1 MKLLKNYYNS
11 IFSSQ
16 KKDVDFYDSLQDLI
30 ISKKQYYTHIHHSII
45 NLSTCLNEFQIRI
58 SNLNYNLNNIEFPK
72 EETNIHNLIKSIHKR
87 ILEKFKENI
96 KTLDDINTH
105 FTKYIDD
112 LKTEIQIYKEY
123 KDIYIKL
130 DDEKIKL
137 KKNEETYHDTGKKNE
152 SKIIQFVDRNIQRIN
167 QIEQSEELMDEL
179 AQLTFPTSLS
189 YQVYEKSLNDVNNLV
204 ATYNQKHCKYFN
216 YLPEILAKDEV
227 FYYNLINA
235 YVTLLK
241 KENKK
246 INEEI
251 KKFEDANNIE
261 KKENKSE
268 MKKLIEKYEK
278 NKIEEKMKKF
288 IQYPTNILF
297 TDCKNKKQF
306 EVYFKSVDIIKKY
319 VNKKIFPDYKYEDE
333 LNNFKMSELIRKLFS
348 NKSEEINTN
357 LKDTFNDL
365 IENPSLYN
373 TLFIILSK
381 LRTNGTFSQSKALI
395 SLLGEGFEKVLIN
408 SKKNKLYEN
417 AKNIIILSQTY
428 YYEDEKK
435 EKIYIF
441 EFIKNNKWL
450 KTAKFWRNF
459 INYMLD
465 NDLKRFDKINEKD
478 NFKLGEVVF
487 SNLLTFASNMKSFEI
502 DKRIII
508 KILDELFDKYNYVSE
523 QNKQIIYQ
531 MIIQTNED
539 DVNIYEELIR
549 LRKEYDESL
558 ENNKDENKNNKDK
571 INSNEIK
578 EVKKDDKKVDN
589 VDEDKKVDNIDEDK
603 KVDNIDED
611 KKDEN
616 IDEDKKDE
624 NIDEAKKDE
633 NINEVKKDENV
644 DEKNK
649 QRKYIIT

>member
-30 ISKKQYYTHIHHSII
+30 ISKKQYYTHIHNSII

-112 LKTEIQIYKEY
+112 LKTEIKIYKEY

-152 SKIIQFVDRNIQRIN
+152 SKIIQFVDRNIQNIN

-227 FYYNLINA
+227 FYYNLINT

-333 LNNFKMSELIRKLFS
+333 LNNFKMSELIQKLFS
-348 NKSEEINTN
+348 NKSEEINSN

-558 ENNKDENKNNKDK
+558 ENNKDK
-571 INSNEIK
+571 INNNEIK

-603 KVDNIDED
+603 K
-611 KKDEN
+611 DEN
-616 IDEDKKDE
+616 IDEDKK
-624 NIDEAKKDE
+624 NE

-649 QRKYIIT
+649 

>member
-30 ISKKQYYTHIHHSII
+30 ISKKQYYTHIHNSII

-72 EETNIHNLIKSIHKR
+72 EETNIHNLIKSIHNR

-112 LKTEIQIYKEY
+112 LKTEIKIYKEY

-152 SKIIQFVDRNIQRIN
+152 SKIIQFVDRNIQNIN

-189 YQVYEKSLNDVNNLV
+189 YQIYEKSLNDVNNLV

-216 YLPEILAKDEV
+216 FLPEILAKDEV
-227 FYYNLINA
+227 FYYNLINT

-246 INEEI
+246 INEEL

-319 VNKKIFPDYKYEDE
+319 VNKKIFPDYKYDDE

-571 INSNEIK
+571 INNNEIK

-589 VDEDKKVDNIDEDK
+589 VVEDKKVDNIDEDK

-616 IDEDKKDE
+616 IDEDKKEE
-624 NIDEAKKDE
+624 NINEDKKDE
-633 NINEVKKDENV
+633 NINEDKKDENV

-649 QRKYIIT
+649 

>member
-30 ISKKQYYTHIHHSII
+30 ISKKQYYTHIHNSII

-58 SNLNYNLNNIEFPK
+58 SNLNYNLDNIEFPK
-72 EETNIHNLIKSIHKR
+72 EETNIHNLIKSIHNR

-112 LKTEIQIYKEY
+112 LKTEIKIYKEY

-152 SKIIQFVDRNIQRIN
+152 SKIIQFVDRNIQNIN

-571 INSNEIK
+571 INNNEIK

-616 IDEDKKDE
+616 IDEDKK
-624 NIDEAKKDE
+624 NE

-649 QRKYIIT
+649 

>member
-30 ISKKQYYTHIHHSII
+30 ISKKQYYTHIHNSII

-58 SNLNYNLNNIEFPK
+58 SNLNYNLDNIEFPK

-112 LKTEIQIYKEY
+112 LKTEVKIYKEY

-152 SKIIQFVDRNIQRIN
+152 SKIIQFVDRNIQNIN

-241 KENKK
+241 KENKT
-246 INEEI
+246 ISEEI

-306 EVYFKSVDIIKKY
+306 EVYFKSVNIIKKY
-319 VNKKIFPDYKYEDE
+319 VNKKIFPDYKYDDE

-450 KTAKFWRNF
+450 KTTKFWRNF

-589 VDEDKKVDNIDEDK
+589 VDEDKN
-603 KVDNIDED
+603 
-611 KKDEN
+611 DEN

-624 NIDEAKKDE
+624 NINEDKKHENIDEDKKDE

-649 QRKYIIT
+649 

>member
-30 ISKKQYYTHIHHSII
+30 TSKKQYYTHIHNSII

-58 SNLNYNLNNIEFPK
+58 SNLNYNLDNIEFPK

-112 LKTEIQIYKEY
+112 LKTEIKIYKEY

-152 SKIIQFVDRNIQRIN
+152 SKIIQFVDRNIQNIN

-189 YQVYEKSLNDVNNLV
+189 YQIYEKSLNDVNNLV

-227 FYYNLINA
+227 FYYNLINT

-246 INEEI
+246 INEEL

-571 INSNEIK
+571 INNNEIK

-589 VDEDKKVDNIDEDK
+589 VDENKKVDNIDEDK
-603 KVDNIDED
+603 KH
-611 KKDEN
+611 EN
-616 IDEDKKDE
+616 IDDDKKHE

-649 QRKYIIT
+649 

>member
-30 ISKKQYYTHIHHSII
+30 ISKKQYYTHIHNSII

-58 SNLNYNLNNIEFPK
+58 SNLNYNLDNIEFPK

-112 LKTEIQIYKEY
+112 LKTEIKIYKEY

-152 SKIIQFVDRNIQRIN
+152 SKIIQFVDRNIQNIN

-246 INEEI
+246 INEEL

-319 VNKKIFPDYKYEDE
+319 VNKKIFPDYKYDDE

-558 ENNKDENKNNKDK
+558 ENNKDK
-571 INSNEIK
+571 INNNEIK

-603 KVDNIDED
+603 KVENIVED

-616 IDEDKKDE
+616 IDEDKK
-624 NIDEAKKDE
+624 NE

-649 QRKYIIT
+649 

>member
-30 ISKKQYYTHIHHSII
+30 ISKKQYYTHIHNSII

-58 SNLNYNLNNIEFPK
+58 SNLNYNLDNIEFPK

-152 SKIIQFVDRNIQRIN
+152 SKIIQFVDRNIQNIN

-227 FYYNLINA
+227 FYYNLINT

-333 LNNFKMSELIRKLFS
+333 LNNFKMSELIQKLFS
-348 NKSEEINTN
+348 NKSEEINSN
-357 LKDTFNDL
+357 LKDTFDDL

-531 MIIQTNED
+531 MIIQIDED
-539 DVNIYEELIR
+539 DVNIYEELTR

-558 ENNKDENKNNKDK
+558 ENNKDK
-571 INSNEIK
+571 INNNEIK

-603 KVDNIDED
+603 KH
-611 KKDEN
+611 EN
-616 IDEDKKDE
+616 IDDDKKLE

-649 QRKYIIT
+649 

>member
-30 ISKKQYYTHIHHSII
+30 ISKKQYYTHIHNSII

-58 SNLNYNLNNIEFPK
+58 SNLNYNLDNIEFPK

-112 LKTEIQIYKEY
+112 LKTEIKIYKEY

-152 SKIIQFVDRNIQRIN
+152 SKIIQFVDRNIQNIN

-227 FYYNLINA
+227 FYYNLINT

-246 INEEI
+246 INEEL

-571 INSNEIK
+571 INNNEIK

-589 VDEDKKVDNIDEDK
+589 VVEDKKVDNIDENK
-603 KVDNIDED
+603 KLDNIDED

-616 IDEDKKDE
+616 IDEDKKE
-624 NIDEAKKDE
+624 E
-633 NINEVKKDENV
+633 NINEDKKDENV

-649 QRKYIIT
+649 

>member
-30 ISKKQYYTHIHHSII
+30 ISKKQYYTHIHNSII

-58 SNLNYNLNNIEFPK
+58 SNLNYNLDNIEFPK

-112 LKTEIQIYKEY
+112 LKTEIKIYKEY

-152 SKIIQFVDRNIQRIN
+152 SKIIQFVDRNIQNIN

-227 FYYNLINA
+227 FYYNLINT

-319 VNKKIFPDYKYEDE
+319 VNKKIFPDYKYDDE

-571 INSNEIK
+571 INNNEIK

-589 VDEDKKVDNIDEDK
+589 VVEDKKVDNIDEDK

-616 IDEDKKDE
+616 IDEDKKE
-624 NIDEAKKDE
+624 E
-633 NINEVKKDENV
+633 NINEDKKDENV

-649 QRKYIIT
+649 

>member
-1 MKLLKNYYNS
+1 
-11 IFSSQ
+11 
-16 KKDVDFYDSLQDLI
+16 
-30 ISKKQYYTHIHHSII
+30 
-45 NLSTCLNEFQIRI
+45 
-58 SNLNYNLNNIEFPK
+58 
-72 EETNIHNLIKSIHKR
+72 
-87 ILEKFKENI
+87 
-96 KTLDDINTH
+96 
-105 FTKYIDD
+105 
-112 LKTEIQIYKEY
+112 
-123 KDIYIKL
+123 
-130 DDEKIKL
+130 
-137 KKNEETYHDTGKKNE
+137 
-152 SKIIQFVDRNIQRIN
+152 
-167 QIEQSEELMDEL
+167 
-179 AQLTFPTSLS
+179 
-189 YQVYEKSLNDVNNLV
+189 
-204 ATYNQKHCKYFN
+204 
-216 YLPEILAKDEV
+216 
-227 FYYNLINA
+227 
-235 YVTLLK
+235 
-241 KENKK
+241 
-246 INEEI
+246 
-251 KKFEDANNIE
+251 
-261 KKENKSE
+261 

-319 VNKKIFPDYKYEDE
+319 VNKKIFPDYKYDDE

-558 ENNKDENKNNKDK
+558 ENNKDK
-571 INSNEIK
+571 INNNEIK

-616 IDEDKKDE
+616 IDEDKK
-624 NIDEAKKDE
+624 NE

-649 QRKYIIT
+649 

>member
-30 ISKKQYYTHIHHSII
+30 ISKKQYYTHIHNSII

-112 LKTEIQIYKEY
+112 LKTEIKIYKEY

-152 SKIIQFVDRNIQRIN
+152 SKIIQFVDRNIQSIN

-319 VNKKIFPDYKYEDE
+319 VNKKIFPDYKYDDE

-571 INSNEIK
+571 INNNEIK

-589 VDEDKKVDNIDEDK
+589 VVEDKKVDNIDENK

-616 IDEDKKDE
+616 IDEDKKE
-624 NIDEAKKDE
+624 E
-633 NINEVKKDENV
+633 NINEDKKDENV

-649 QRKYIIT
+649 

>member
-30 ISKKQYYTHIHHSII
+30 ISKKQYYTHIHNSII

-58 SNLNYNLNNIEFPK
+58 SNLNYNLDNIEFPK

-112 LKTEIQIYKEY
+112 LKTEIKIYKEY

-152 SKIIQFVDRNIQRIN
+152 SKIIQFVDRNIQNIN

-558 ENNKDENKNNKDK
+558 ENNKDK
-571 INSNEIK
+571 INNNEIK

-589 VDEDKKVDNIDEDK
+589 VDEDKN
-603 KVDNIDED
+603 
-611 KKDEN
+611 DEN

-624 NIDEAKKDE
+624 NINEDKKHENIDEDKKDE

-649 QRKYIIT
+649 

>member
-58 SNLNYNLNNIEFPK
+58 SNLNYNLDNIEFPK

-112 LKTEIQIYKEY
+112 LKTEIKIYKEY

-189 YQVYEKSLNDVNNLV
+189 YQIYEKSLNDVNNLV

-319 VNKKIFPDYKYEDE
+319 VNKKIFPDYKYDDE

-539 DVNIYEELIR
+539 DVNIYDELIR

-571 INSNEIK
+571 ISGNEIK

-589 VDEDKKVDNIDEDK
+589 VVEDKKVDNIDEDK

-616 IDEDKKDE
+616 IDEDKKEE
-624 NIDEAKKDE
+624 NINEDKKDE
-633 NINEVKKDENV
+633 NINEDKKDENV

-649 QRKYIIT
+649 

>member
-30 ISKKQYYTHIHHSII
+30 TSKKQYYTHIHNSII

-58 SNLNYNLNNIEFPK
+58 SNLNYNLDNIEFPK

-112 LKTEIQIYKEY
+112 LKTEIKIYKEY

-152 SKIIQFVDRNIQRIN
+152 SKIIQFVDRNIQNIN

-227 FYYNLINA
+227 FYYNLINT

-246 INEEI
+246 INEEL

-319 VNKKIFPDYKYEDE
+319 VNKKIFPDYKYDDE

-571 INSNEIK
+571 INNNEIK

-589 VDEDKKVDNIDEDK
+589 VDEDKN
-603 KVDNIDED
+603 
-611 KKDEN
+611 DEN

-624 NIDEAKKDE
+624 NINEDKKHENIDEDKKDE

-649 QRKYIIT
+649 

>member
-30 ISKKQYYTHIHHSII
+30 ISKKQYYTHIHNSII

-112 LKTEIQIYKEY
+112 LKTEIKIYKEY

-152 SKIIQFVDRNIQRIN
+152 SKIIQFVDRNIQNIN

-227 FYYNLINA
+227 FYYNLINT

-246 INEEI
+246 INEEL

-297 TDCKNKKQF
+297 TDFKNKKQF

-319 VNKKIFPDYKYEDE
+319 VNKKIFPDYKYDDE

-558 ENNKDENKNNKDK
+558 ENNKDK
-571 INSNEIK
+571 INNNEIK

-589 VDEDKKVDNIDEDK
+589 VDEDKN
-603 KVDNIDED
+603 
-611 KKDEN
+611 DEN

-624 NIDEAKKDE
+624 NINEDKKHENIDEDKKDE

-649 QRKYIIT
+649 

>member
-30 ISKKQYYTHIHHSII
+30 ISKKQYYTHIHNSII

-58 SNLNYNLNNIEFPK
+58 SNLNYNLDNIEFPK
-72 EETNIHNLIKSIHKR
+72 EETNIHNLIKSIHNR

-152 SKIIQFVDRNIQRIN
+152 SKIIQFVDRNIQNIN

-216 YLPEILAKDEV
+216 FLPEILAKDEV
-227 FYYNLINA
+227 FYYNLINT

-246 INEEI
+246 INEEL

-319 VNKKIFPDYKYEDE
+319 VNKKIFPDYKYDDE

-571 INSNEIK
+571 INNNEIK

-589 VDEDKKVDNIDEDK
+589 VVEDKKVDNIDEDK

-616 IDEDKKDE
+616 IDEDKK
-624 NIDEAKKDE
+624 NE

-649 QRKYIIT
+649 

>member
-30 ISKKQYYTHIHHSII
+30 ISKKQYYTHIHNSII

-58 SNLNYNLNNIEFPK
+58 SNLNYNLDNIEFPK
-72 EETNIHNLIKSIHKR
+72 EETNIHNLIKSIHNR

-112 LKTEIQIYKEY
+112 LKTEIKIYKEY

-152 SKIIQFVDRNIQRIN
+152 SKIIQFVDRNIQNIN

-227 FYYNLINA
+227 FYYNLINT

-319 VNKKIFPDYKYEDE
+319 VNKKIFPDYKYDDE

-539 DVNIYEELIR
+539 DVNIYEELTR
-549 LRKEYDESL
+549 LRKEYNESL

-571 INSNEIK
+571 INNNEIK

-589 VDEDKKVDNIDEDK
+589 VDENKKVDNIDEDK
-603 KVDNIDED
+603 KH
-611 KKDEN
+611 EN
-616 IDEDKKDE
+616 IDDDKKHE

-633 NINEVKKDENV
+633 KINEVKKDENV

-649 QRKYIIT
+649 

>member
-58 SNLNYNLNNIEFPK
+58 SNLNYNLDNIEFPK

-227 FYYNLINA
+227 FYYNLINT

-246 INEEI
+246 INEEL
-251 KKFEDANNIE
+251 KKFEDTNNIE

-306 EVYFKSVDIIKKY
+306 EVYFKSVNIIKNY
-319 VNKKIFPDYKYEDE
+319 VNKKIFPDYKYDDE

-589 VDEDKKVDNIDEDK
+589 VDEDKNDE
-603 KVDNIDED
+603 NNDED

-616 IDEDKKDE
+616 INEDKKHE
-624 NIDEAKKDE
+624 NIDEDKKDE

-649 QRKYIIT
+649 

>member
-30 ISKKQYYTHIHHSII
+30 ISKKQYYTHIHNSII

-152 SKIIQFVDRNIQRIN
+152 SKIIQFVDRNIQNIN

-189 YQVYEKSLNDVNNLV
+189 YQIYEKSLNDVNNLV

-306 EVYFKSVDIIKKY
+306 EVYFKSVDIIKNY
-319 VNKKIFPDYKYEDE
+319 VNKKIFPDYKYDDE

-571 INSNEIK
+571 INNNEIK

-589 VDEDKKVDNIDEDK
+589 VVEDKKVDNIDDDK
-603 KVDNIDED
+603 KH
-611 KKDEN
+611 
-616 IDEDKKDE
+616 E

-649 QRKYIIT
+649 

>member
-30 ISKKQYYTHIHHSII
+30 ISKKQYYTHIHNSII

-152 SKIIQFVDRNIQRIN
+152 SKIIQFVDRNIQNIN

-246 INEEI
+246 ISEEI

-417 AKNIIILSQTY
+417 AKNVIILSQTY

-558 ENNKDENKNNKDK
+558 ENNKDK
-571 INSNEIK
+571 INNNEIK

-589 VDEDKKVDNIDEDK
+589 VVEDK

-616 IDEDKKDE
+616 IDEDKK
-624 NIDEAKKDE
+624 NE

-649 QRKYIIT
+649 

>member
-30 ISKKQYYTHIHHSII
+30 ISKKQYYTHIHNSII

-72 EETNIHNLIKSIHKR
+72 EETNIHNLIKSIHNR

-96 KTLDDINTH
+96 KTLDDINKH

-152 SKIIQFVDRNIQRIN
+152 SKIIQFVDRNIQNIN

-227 FYYNLINA
+227 FYYNLINT

-319 VNKKIFPDYKYEDE
+319 VNKKIFPDYKYDDE

-558 ENNKDENKNNKDK
+558 ENNKDK
-571 INSNEIK
+571 INNNEIK

-603 KVDNIDED
+603 K
-611 KKDEN
+611 DEN
-616 IDEDKKDE
+616 IDEDKK
-624 NIDEAKKDE
+624 NE

-649 QRKYIIT
+649 

>member
-30 ISKKQYYTHIHHSII
+30 ISKKQYYTHIHNSII

-58 SNLNYNLNNIEFPK
+58 SNLNYNLDNIEFPK

-112 LKTEIQIYKEY
+112 LKTEIKIYKEY

-189 YQVYEKSLNDVNNLV
+189 YQIYEKSLNDVNNLV

-227 FYYNLINA
+227 FYYNLINT

-333 LNNFKMSELIRKLFS
+333 LNNFKMSELIQKLFS
-348 NKSEEINTN
+348 NKSEEINSN
-357 LKDTFNDL
+357 LKDTFDDL

-578 EVKKDDKKVDN
+578 EVKKEDKKVDN
-589 VDEDKKVDNIDEDK
+589 VDKDKN
-603 KVDNIDED
+603 
-611 KKDEN
+611 DEN

-624 NIDEAKKDE
+624 NINEDKKHENIDEDKKDE

-649 QRKYIIT
+649 

>member
-30 ISKKQYYTHIHHSII
+30 ISKKQYYTHIHNSII

-58 SNLNYNLNNIEFPK
+58 SNLNYNLDNIEFPK

-96 KTLDDINTH
+96 KTLDDINKH

-152 SKIIQFVDRNIQRIN
+152 SKIIQFVDRNIQNIN

-241 KENKK
+241 KENKT
-246 INEEI
+246 ISEEI

-319 VNKKIFPDYKYEDE
+319 VNKKIFPDYKYDDE

-450 KTAKFWRNF
+450 KKAKFWRNF

-571 INSNEIK
+571 INNNEIK

-589 VDEDKKVDNIDEDK
+589 VDENKKVDNIDGDK
-603 KVDNIDED
+603 KH
-611 KKDEN
+611 EN
-616 IDEDKKDE
+616 IDDDKKHE

-649 QRKYIIT
+649 

>member
-30 ISKKQYYTHIHHSII
+30 ISKKQYYTHIHNSII

-58 SNLNYNLNNIEFPK
+58 SNLNYNLVNIEFPK

-112 LKTEIQIYKEY
+112 LKTENKIYKEY

-152 SKIIQFVDRNIQRIN
+152 SKIIQFVDRNIQNIN

-189 YQVYEKSLNDVNNLV
+189 YQIYEKSLNDVNNLV

-227 FYYNLINA
+227 FYYNLINT

-246 INEEI
+246 INEEL

-306 EVYFKSVDIIKKY
+306 EVYFKSVEIIKKY
-319 VNKKIFPDYKYEDE
+319 VNKKIFPDYKYDDE

-558 ENNKDENKNNKDK
+558 ENNKDK
-571 INSNEIK
+571 INNNEIK

-603 KVDNIDED
+603 KDENINED
-611 KKDEN
+611 KKHEN
-616 IDEDKKDE
+616 IDED
-624 NIDEAKKDE
+624 KKDE

-649 QRKYIIT
+649 

>member
-58 SNLNYNLNNIEFPK
+58 SNLNYNLDNIEFPK

-112 LKTEIQIYKEY
+112 LKTEIKIYKEY

-152 SKIIQFVDRNIQRIN
+152 SKIIQFVDRNIQNIN

-319 VNKKIFPDYKYEDE
+319 VNKKIFPDYKYDDE

-571 INSNEIK
+571 INNNEIK
-578 EVKKDDKKVDN
+578 EVKKDDKKEDN
-589 VDEDKKVDNIDEDK
+589 VDENK

-633 NINEVKKDENV
+633 NINEVKKDEND

-649 QRKYIIT
+649 

>member
-30 ISKKQYYTHIHHSII
+30 ISKKQYYTHIHNSII

-58 SNLNYNLNNIEFPK
+58 SNLNYNLDNIEFPK

-112 LKTEIQIYKEY
+112 LITEIKIYKEY

-152 SKIIQFVDRNIQRIN
+152 SKIIQFVDRNIQNIN

-251 KKFEDANNIE
+251 KKFEDVNNIE

-319 VNKKIFPDYKYEDE
+319 VNKKIFPDYKYDDE

-571 INSNEIK
+571 INNNEIK

-589 VDEDKKVDNIDEDK
+589 VDENKKVDNIDEDK
-603 KVDNIDED
+603 KH
-611 KKDEN
+611 EN
-616 IDEDKKDE
+616 IDDDKKHE

-649 QRKYIIT
+649 

>member
-58 SNLNYNLNNIEFPK
+58 SNLNYNLDNIEFPK
-72 EETNIHNLIKSIHKR
+72 EETNIHNLIKSIHNR

-112 LKTEIQIYKEY
+112 LKTEIKIYKEY

-152 SKIIQFVDRNIQRIN
+152 PKIIEFVDKNIQEMN
-167 QIEQSEELMDEL
+167 QIDQSEEKMDEL
-179 AQLTFPTSLS
+179 AQITFPTSLS
-189 YQVYEKSLNDVNNLV
+189 YQMYEKSINDVNNLV
-204 ATYNQKHCKYFN
+204 EIYNQKHCKYFN
-216 YLPEILAKDEV
+216 YLPEILAKDDV
-227 FYYNLINA
+227 FYYNLINT

-241 KENKK
+241 NENKK
-246 INEEI
+246 INEET
-251 KKFEDANNIE
+251 KKFEDAKNIE

-333 LNNFKMSELIRKLFS
+333 LNNFKMSELIQKLFS

-508 KILDELFDKYNYVSE
+508 KILDELFDKNNYVSE

-558 ENNKDENKNNKDK
+558 ENNKDK
-571 INSNEIK
+571 INNNEIK

-616 IDEDKKDE
+616 IDEDKK
-624 NIDEAKKDE
+624 NE

-649 QRKYIIT
+649 

>member
-30 ISKKQYYTHIHHSII
+30 ISKKQYYTHIHNSII

-58 SNLNYNLNNIEFPK
+58 SNLNYNLDNIEFPK

-112 LKTEIQIYKEY
+112 LKTEIKIYKEY

-152 SKIIQFVDRNIQRIN
+152 SKIIQFVDRNIQNIN

-189 YQVYEKSLNDVNNLV
+189 YQIYEKSLNDVNNLV

-227 FYYNLINA
+227 FYYNLINT

-539 DVNIYEELIR
+539 DVNINEELIR

-558 ENNKDENKNNKDK
+558 ENNKDK
-571 INSNEIK
+571 INNNEIK

-603 KVDNIDED
+603 K
-611 KKDEN
+611 DEN
-616 IDEDKKDE
+616 IDEDKKE
-624 NIDEAKKDE
+624 E
-633 NINEVKKDENV
+633 NINEDKKEENINEDKKDENV

-649 QRKYIIT
+649 

>member
-30 ISKKQYYTHIHHSII
+30 ISKKQYYTHIHNSII

-112 LKTEIQIYKEY
+112 LKTEIKIYKEY

-152 SKIIQFVDRNIQRIN
+152 SKIIQFVDRNIQNIN

-227 FYYNLINA
+227 FYYNLINT

-246 INEEI
+246 INEELR
-251 KKFEDANNIE
+251 KFEDANNIE

-558 ENNKDENKNNKDK
+558 ENNKDK
-571 INSNEIK
+571 INNNEIK

-616 IDEDKKDE
+616 IDEDKK
-624 NIDEAKKDE
+624 NE

-649 QRKYIIT
+649 

>member
-30 ISKKQYYTHIHHSII
+30 ISKKQYYTHIHNSII

-96 KTLDDINTH
+96 KTLDELNTH

-152 SKIIQFVDRNIQRIN
+152 SKIIQFVDRNIQSIN
-167 QIEQSEELMDEL
+167 QIEQNEELMDEL

-189 YQVYEKSLNDVNNLV
+189 YQIYEKSLNDVNNLV

-227 FYYNLINA
+227 FYYNLINT

-381 LRTNGTFSQSKALI
+381 LRTNGTFSQSKALV

-589 VDEDKKVDNIDEDK
+589 VDEDKN
-603 KVDNIDED
+603 
-611 KKDEN
+611 DEN

-624 NIDEAKKDE
+624 NINEDKKHENIDEDKKDE

-649 QRKYIIT
+649 

>member
-30 ISKKQYYTHIHHSII
+30 ISKKQYYTHIHNSII

-58 SNLNYNLNNIEFPK
+58 SNLNYNLDNIEFPK

-112 LKTEIQIYKEY
+112 LKTEVKIYKEY

-152 SKIIQFVDRNIQRIN
+152 SKIIQFVDRNIQNIN

-227 FYYNLINA
+227 FYYNLINT

-246 INEEI
+246 INEEL

-319 VNKKIFPDYKYEDE
+319 VNKKIFPDYKYDDE

-558 ENNKDENKNNKDK
+558 ENNKDK
-571 INSNEIK
+571 INNNEIK

-589 VDEDKKVDNIDEDK
+589 VVEDKKVDNIDENK

-624 NIDEAKKDE
+624 NINEDKKHENIDEDKKDE

-649 QRKYIIT
+649 

>member
-30 ISKKQYYTHIHHSII
+30 ISKKQYYTHIHNSII

-58 SNLNYNLNNIEFPK
+58 SNLNYNLDNIEFPK

-112 LKTEIQIYKEY
+112 LITEIKIYKEY

-152 SKIIQFVDRNIQRIN
+152 SKIIQFVDRNIQNIN

-246 INEEI
+246 LNEEI

-333 LNNFKMSELIRKLFS
+333 LNNFKMSELIQKLFS

-558 ENNKDENKNNKDK
+558 ENNKDK
-571 INSNEIK
+571 INNNEIK

-616 IDEDKKDE
+616 IDEDKK
-624 NIDEAKKDE
+624 NE

-649 QRKYIIT
+649 

>member
-30 ISKKQYYTHIHHSII
+30 ISKKQYYTHIHNSII

-58 SNLNYNLNNIEFPK
+58 SNLNYNLDNIEFPK

-112 LKTEIQIYKEY
+112 LKTEIKIYKEY

-227 FYYNLINA
+227 FYYNLINT

-319 VNKKIFPDYKYEDE
+319 VNKKIFPDYKYDDE

-571 INSNEIK
+571 INNNEIK
-578 EVKKDDKKVDN
+578 EVKKD
-589 VDEDKKVDNIDEDK
+589 DK

-616 IDEDKKDE
+616 IDEDKKEE
-624 NIDEAKKDE
+624 NINEDKKDE
-633 NINEVKKDENV
+633 NINEDKKDENV

-649 QRKYIIT
+649 

>member
-30 ISKKQYYTHIHHSII
+30 ISKKQYYTHIHNSII

-58 SNLNYNLNNIEFPK
+58 SNLNYNLDNIEFPK

-96 KTLDDINTH
+96 KTLDDINIH

-112 LKTEIQIYKEY
+112 LKTEIKIYKEY

-152 SKIIQFVDRNIQRIN
+152 SKIIQFVDRNIQNIN

-189 YQVYEKSLNDVNNLV
+189 YQIYEKSLNDVNNLV

-227 FYYNLINA
+227 FYYNLINT

-558 ENNKDENKNNKDK
+558 ENNKDK
-571 INSNEIK
+571 INNNEIK

-589 VDEDKKVDNIDEDK
+589 VVEDKKVDNIDENK

-616 IDEDKKDE
+616 INEDKKHE
-624 NIDEAKKDE
+624 NIDEDKKDE

-649 QRKYIIT
+649 

>member
-58 SNLNYNLNNIEFPK
+58 SNLNYNLDNIEFPK

-112 LKTEIQIYKEY
+112 LKTEIKIYKEY

-152 SKIIQFVDRNIQRIN
+152 SKIIQFVDRNIQNIN

-251 KKFEDANNIE
+251 KTFEDANNIE

-319 VNKKIFPDYKYEDE
+319 VNKKIFPDYKYDDE

-558 ENNKDENKNNKDK
+558 ENNKDK
-571 INSNEIK
+571 INNNEIK

-633 NINEVKKDENV
+633 NINEVKKDEND

-649 QRKYIIT
+649 

>member
-30 ISKKQYYTHIHHSII
+30 ISKKQYYTHIHNSII

-112 LKTEIQIYKEY
+112 LKTEIKIYKEY

-152 SKIIQFVDRNIQRIN
+152 SKIIQFVDRNIQNIN

-319 VNKKIFPDYKYEDE
+319 VNKKIFPDYKYDDE

-571 INSNEIK
+571 INNNEIK

-589 VDEDKKVDNIDEDK
+589 VVEDK

-616 IDEDKKDE
+616 IDEDKKEE
-624 NIDEAKKDE
+624 NINEDKKDE
-633 NINEVKKDENV
+633 NINEDKKDENV

-649 QRKYIIT
+649 

>member
-30 ISKKQYYTHIHHSII
+30 ISKKKYYTHIHNSII

-58 SNLNYNLNNIEFPK
+58 SNLNYNLDNIEFPK

-152 SKIIQFVDRNIQRIN
+152 SKIIQFVDRNIQNIN

-227 FYYNLINA
+227 FYYNLINT

-333 LNNFKMSELIRKLFS
+333 LNNFKMSELIQKLFS
-348 NKSEEINTN
+348 NKSEEINSN
-357 LKDTFNDL
+357 LKDTFDDL

-417 AKNIIILSQTY
+417 AKNIII
-428 YYEDEKK
+428 
-435 EKIYIF
+435 
-441 EFIKNNKWL
+441 
-450 KTAKFWRNF
+450 
-459 INYMLD
+459 
-465 NDLKRFDKINEKD
+465 
-478 NFKLGEVVF
+478 
-487 SNLLTFASNMKSFEI
+487 
-502 DKRIII
+502 
-508 KILDELFDKYNYVSE
+508 
-523 QNKQIIYQ
+523 
-531 MIIQTNED
+531 
-539 DVNIYEELIR
+539 
-549 LRKEYDESL
+549 
-558 ENNKDENKNNKDK
+558 
-571 INSNEIK
+571 
-578 EVKKDDKKVDN
+578 
-589 VDEDKKVDNIDEDK
+589 
-603 KVDNIDED
+603 
-611 KKDEN
+611 
-616 IDEDKKDE
+616 
-624 NIDEAKKDE
+624 
-633 NINEVKKDENV
+633 
-644 DEKNK
+644 
-649 QRKYIIT
+649 

>member
-30 ISKKQYYTHIHHSII
+30 ISKKQYYTHIHNSII

-58 SNLNYNLNNIEFPK
+58 SNLNYNLDNIEFPK
-72 EETNIHNLIKSIHKR
+72 EETNIHNLIKSIHNR

-112 LKTEIQIYKEY
+112 LKTEIKIYKEY

-152 SKIIQFVDRNIQRIN
+152 SKIIQFVDRNIQNIN

-319 VNKKIFPDYKYEDE
+319 VNKKIFPDYKYDDE

-558 ENNKDENKNNKDK
+558 ENNKDK
-571 INSNEIK
+571 ISNNEIK

-616 IDEDKKDE
+616 IDEDKKE
-624 NIDEAKKDE
+624 E
-633 NINEVKKDENV
+633 NINEDKKDENV

-649 QRKYIIT
+649 

>member
-30 ISKKQYYTHIHHSII
+30 ISKKQYYTHIHNSII

-58 SNLNYNLNNIEFPK
+58 SNLNYNLDNIEFPK

-112 LKTEIQIYKEY
+112 LKTEIKIYKEY

-306 EVYFKSVDIIKKY
+306 EVYFKSVDIIKNY
-319 VNKKIFPDYKYEDE
+319 VNKKIFPDYKYDDE

-478 NFKLGEVVF
+478 NFKLGEIVF

-558 ENNKDENKNNKDK
+558 ENNKDK
-571 INSNEIK
+571 INNNEIK

-589 VDEDKKVDNIDEDK
+589 VVEDKKVDNIDENK

-616 IDEDKKDE
+616 IDEDKK
-624 NIDEAKKDE
+624 NE

-649 QRKYIIT
+649 

>member
-30 ISKKQYYTHIHHSII
+30 ISKKQYYTHIHNSII

-58 SNLNYNLNNIEFPK
+58 SNLNYNLDNIEFPK

-87 ILEKFKENI
+87 ILEKFKENF
-96 KTLDDINTH
+96 KTLDDLNTH

-152 SKIIQFVDRNIQRIN
+152 SKIIQFVDRNIQNIN

-319 VNKKIFPDYKYEDE
+319 VNKKIFPDYKYDDE

-558 ENNKDENKNNKDK
+558 ENNKDK
-571 INSNEIK
+571 INNNEIK

-616 IDEDKKDE
+616 IDEDKK
-624 NIDEAKKDE
+624 NE

-649 QRKYIIT
+649 